1 MATTTATVS
10 ISSSDLMAGSAL
22 SINASST
29 LMKTGLTT
37 GLEVLEMGKNTLP
50 VAGDGT
56 SEHLAL
62 FEGGVHADDRDQA
75 AYVYLCN
82 NATDDT
88 YYIEVTLHDTVI
100 GRLYAGDWM
109 FMPYSQ
115 GDNVAELNLE
125 AEGGTCPYE
134 YALFASSKTLLASDQ
149 A

>member
-10 ISSSDLMAGSAL
+10 ISSSDLMPGSNL

-37 GLEVLEMGKNTLP
+37 GLEVVEMGKNTLT
-50 VAGDGT
+50 VAD
-56 SEHLAL
+56 SHKAL
-62 FEGGVHADDRDQA
+62 YEGGVAAADRDQA
-75 AYVYLCN
+75 SWVYICN
-82 NATDDT
+82 SATDDT

-100 GRLYAGDWM
+100 GSLYAGDWM

-115 GDNVAELNLE
+115 GDNAAELNLE

-134 YALFASSKTLLASDQ
+134 YALFATSKTLLDSDQ